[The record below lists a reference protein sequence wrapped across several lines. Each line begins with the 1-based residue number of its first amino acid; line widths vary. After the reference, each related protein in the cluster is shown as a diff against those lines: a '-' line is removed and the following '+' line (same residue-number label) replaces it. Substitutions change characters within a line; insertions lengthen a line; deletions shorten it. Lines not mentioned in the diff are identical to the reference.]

1 MHIRDV
7 SGRVRLG
14 KFTLTTGF
22 RMLKR
27 LETAL
32 FGNIFCAPVDLVGI
46 ENALLECRF
55 EIPRCVS
62 EMGIRYF
69 RARLAGDREERW
81 VIYEM
86 WIRGGLPD

>member
-1 MHIRDV
+1 M
-7 SGRVRLG
+7 GE
-14 KFTLTTGF
+14 FTLTTDL

-32 FGNIFCAPVDLVGI
+32 FGNLFCVPVDLAGI
-46 ENALLECRF
+46 KSALLECSF
-55 EIPRCVS
+55 VTPRRGS
-62 EMGIRYF
+62 GMGTRYF

-86 WIRGGLPD
+86 WIRGPA